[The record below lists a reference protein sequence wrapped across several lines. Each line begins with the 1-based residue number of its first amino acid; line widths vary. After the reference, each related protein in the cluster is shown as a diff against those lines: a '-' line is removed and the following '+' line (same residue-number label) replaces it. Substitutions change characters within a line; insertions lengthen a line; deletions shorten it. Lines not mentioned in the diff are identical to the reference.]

1 MYGVEV
7 GLGSSEE
14 NIEAFL
20 FQLPNVTEIFL
31 RVNIFFSPFFEH
43 FLLKLLS
50 LQKSLECRILH
61 IIFVNA
67 MNLLHFFVSLDCT

>member
-14 NIEAFL
+14 NIEPFL
-20 FQLPNVTEIFL
+20 FQLPNVIDNFL

-43 FLLKLLS
+43 FLLKCIKLTKVIRMPFFAYNFC
-50 LQKSLECRILH
+50 QCDE
-61 IIFVNA
+61 FTP
-67 MNLLHFFVSLDCT
+67 FFVSLDCT